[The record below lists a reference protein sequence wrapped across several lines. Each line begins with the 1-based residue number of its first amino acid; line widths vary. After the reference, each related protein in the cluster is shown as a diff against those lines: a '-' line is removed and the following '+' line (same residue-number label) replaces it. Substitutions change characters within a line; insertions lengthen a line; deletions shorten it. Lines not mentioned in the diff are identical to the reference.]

1 MAIINLLKADYN
13 GKLGQTYGYRHKS
26 TSVVAAVPFSH
37 TPHNISQKSQW
48 NAFTKL
54 QKFCGIVSK
63 ECFKYTG
70 LSDKKVNRI
79 NAVNTFFKPLIVN
92 HVYNPQNIKEMKFI
106 TKSGEIT
113 DFSIDDKNFTAT
125 MAIKNSNLSEDNKI
139 DYCVI
144 ILFDGNCESIAY
156 KTAALPTGITNLK
169 FSFPDKTFSY
179 YMGLKFSYR
188 KNKWSSS
195 DVFFYDTK

>member
-1 MAIINLLKADYN
+1 
-13 GKLGQTYGYRHKS
+13 
-26 TSVVAAVPFSH
+26 
-37 TPHNISQKSQW
+37 
-48 NAFTKL
+48 
-54 QKFCGIVSK
+54 
-63 ECFKYTG
+63 
-70 LSDKKVNRI
+70 
-79 NAVNTFFKPLIVN
+79 
-92 HVYNPQNIKEMKFI
+92 MKFI

-125 MAIKNSNLSEDNKI
+125 MAIKNSKFVPSITKLIIVSLS
-139 DYCVI
+139 YLTV
-144 ILFDGNCESIAY
+144 NCESIAY